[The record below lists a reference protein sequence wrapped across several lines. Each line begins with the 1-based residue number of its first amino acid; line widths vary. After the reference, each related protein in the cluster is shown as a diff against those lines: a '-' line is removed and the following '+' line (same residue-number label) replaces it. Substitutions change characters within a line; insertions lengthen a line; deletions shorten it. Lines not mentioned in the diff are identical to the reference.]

1 VSAADP
7 ADSGPSVPAQ
17 PIGAARLPSGVEPDA
32 APIPSRGR
40 PHRGSPDEPSLCAE
54 LIVVRH
60 GQSTSNAAFA
70 AGATSVSGR
79 DADIDLTPLG
89 AEQSV
94 ALGEAIAGWPPDRR
108 PEVALCSPFLRARR
122 TYEIAAAAAE
132 AHGVTLPVAR
142 IDNRL
147 PDRDMGDL
155 ELRPWPV
162 IAASYPSEVDRANTE
177 GVYHY
182 RPPGGESLAD
192 VADRLLSLLGDIN
205 HEYAGRRVIVIAHD
219 AIVAI
224 LHYLIDRPSLE
235 DFTRHLGENPASN
248 ASVTRFIDRNGR
260 LRMVDYNNVDH
271 LGPTDRSA

>member
-1 VSAADP
+1 
-7 ADSGPSVPAQ
+7 
-17 PIGAARLPSGVEPDA
+17 
-32 APIPSRGR
+32 
-40 PHRGSPDEPSLCAE
+40 
-54 LIVVRH
+54 
-60 GQSTSNAAFA
+60 
-70 AGATSVSGR
+70 
-79 DADIDLTPLG
+79 PLG
-89 AEQSV
+89 PRSPRWHCAR
-94 ALGEAIAGWPPDRR
+94 GPGGGWASRFFGP
-108 PEVALCSPFLRARR
+108 RR

-132 AHGVTLPVAR
+132 ERGVTLPAAR

-162 IAASYPSEVDRANTE
+162 IAASYPSEIDRANSE
-177 GVYHY
+177 GLYHY

-205 HEYAGRRVIVIAHD
+205 HEYAGRRVLVIAHD

-224 LHYLIDRPSLE
+224 LHYLIDRPSLD
-235 DFTRHLGENPASN
+235 DFTRHLGENPARN
-248 ASVTRFIDRNGR
+248 ASITRFIDRDGR